1 MSQFIEIY
9 DTTLRDGTQAEE
21 INFSVEDKILVARK
35 LDELGIHYIEGGWPG
50 SNVTDKKFFKEIQE
64 YKLETVKVAAF
75 GSTCN
80 PKGKA
85 ETDTNLKLL
94 VESKAPVITIFGK
107 TWDLH
112 VREALRTT
120 NERNL
125 EIIAE
130 SVAFLKPKC
139 EKVIFD
145 AEHWFDGYKD
155 NPDFAMACLK
165 SAVDAGASTV
175 VMCDTN
181 GGSMP
186 HEIAEITAK
195 VVETFPNT
203 IVGIHCHNDSE
214 VAVANTLAS
223 VQEGATHVQG
233 TMNGYGERCGNANL
247 CSIIPNLELKFN
259 GAYTCI
265 GADKLKKLTEVSN
278 YVTETSNLRP
288 LMRQAY
294 TGRSAFAHKGGI
306 HVSAVLRNPRTYE
319 HITPETVGNEQR
331 VLLSD
336 LAGRSNIIFM
346 AKKFGYELDKDDPA
360 VKDLLAEVKE
370 RESMGYEYSVAEA
383 SYELLFFRTM
393 GWSKRYFRLMN
404 YRVVDLVHEASDD
417 PFIEATVMLK
427 VHGDT
432 VHTAATGNG
441 PVNAMDNAMRKA
453 LEDAYPNLKEM
464 RLTDFKVRVLSGT
477 TRESGGTAAIVR
489 VLIESADKHS
499 RWTTIGVS
507 YDVIDAGRRALVDS
521 IVYKLYKDDPN
532 KWPKEEKD

>member
-64 YKLETVKVAAF
+64 YKLNSVKVAAF
-75 GSTCN
+75 GSTCS

-120 NERNL
+120 KERNL

-130 SVAFLKPKC
+130 SVAFLKPQC

-165 SAVDAGASTV
+165 AAVDAGASTV

-186 HEIAEITAK
+186 HEIAEITRK
-195 VVETFPNT
+195 VVEAFSDTV
-203 IVGIHCHNDSE
+203 VGIHCHNDSE
-214 VAVANTLAS
+214 LAVGNTLAS
-223 VQEGATHVQG
+223 VQAGATHVQG

-247 CSIIPNLELKFN
+247 CSIIPNLELKFD

-265 GADKLKKLTEVSN
+265 GTDKLKKLTEVSN

-404 YRVVDLVHEASDD
+404 YRVIDMIHETGSD
-417 PFIEATVMLK
+417 PFIEASVMLK

-477 TRESGGTAAIVR
+477 TRESGGTAAVVR

-532 KWPKEEKD
+532 KWPKEERE